1 MVKYDWYDPNIKVSS
16 GEIGKPA
23 TNLTPADIKFST
35 LGVGF
40 ARYIKSSLKL
50 LAYYDVV
57 RNEKTNL
64 AGFTND
70 MKDNIF
76 TLRVQMRF

>member
-16 GEIGKPA
+16 GELGKPA

-35 LGVGF
+35 LGIGF
-40 ARYIKSSLKL
+40 ARYMKSSLKL
-50 LAYYDVV
+50 LAYCDFV

-64 AGFTND
+64 TGFTQNI
-70 MKDNIF
+70 KDNVFI
-76 TLRVQMRF
+76 LRVQMRF